1 MLDDDEAEEE
11 WMDIFEKELERVRT
25 EPNRFFLALG
35 LDWLLLTDNVLLL
48 LLLGRAGEGEEVL
61 LFENFCRRGTGV
73 VSCVSRAVD
82 VMLISE
88 SFLEWPACFLMIRGQ
103 WKTLFNLSV
112 AELTEAFLHFLR

>member
-48 LLLGRAGEGEEVL
+48 LLGRAGEGEEVL
-61 LFENFCRRGTGV
+61 LFENLCRRGTG

-82 VMLISE
+82 VTLISE
-88 SFLEWPACFLMIRGQ
+88 SFLEWPACFLILGQ